1 MWRWAGRA
9 DREQGEGCDLSGMWQ
24 KYKIIDY
31 QRWHLSDLL
40 QQATFHFFANSAAS
54 VLSPPSPIDC
64 LFPCPFKLLARIP
77 SLKPLCD
84 IDTLASTLVFSC
96 CLFFIYIIS
105 F

>member
-1 MWRWAGRA
+1 MPTMWRWAGRA

-54 VLSPPSPIDC
+54 CLSYGYG
-64 LFPCPFKLLARIP
+64 KLAEVRGSQP
-77 SLKPLCD
+77 
-84 IDTLASTLVFSC
+84 
-96 CLFFIYIIS
+96 
-105 F
+105 